1 MVHWRSGPNTQTMCW
16 RVGGGG
22 EGWGGRGKWVGE
34 GEEER
39 QRGGVGG
46 GGGERDGV
54 GKRQH
59 GQLTR
64 LGHQRCKW
72 AESTTMG
79 ED

>member
-1 MVHWRSGPNTQTMCW
+1 M
-16 RVGGGG
+16 
-22 EGWGGRGKWVGE
+22 GE

-39 QRGGVGG
+39 RRGGVGG

-54 GKRQH
+54 GKKRQH